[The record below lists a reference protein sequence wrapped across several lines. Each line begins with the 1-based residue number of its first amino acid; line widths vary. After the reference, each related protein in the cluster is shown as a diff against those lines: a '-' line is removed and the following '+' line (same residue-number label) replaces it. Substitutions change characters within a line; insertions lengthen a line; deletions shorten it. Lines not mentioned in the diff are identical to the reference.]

1 MTYTEWTE
9 TSKAYQAYREASE
22 RCAAAFAPED
32 HTDAP
37 EDQTAEFIQRV
48 SEAMLQ
54 SLYARN
60 AAALLNELVGQLK
73 ARDIEAFD
81 LAPASVHLSDA
92 QWDQMTRKIEIQ
104 ASCPSH

>member
-22 RCAAAFAPED
+22 RCAKAFAPAEERQAED
-32 HTDAP
+32 RTD
-37 EDQTAEFIQRV
+37 EFIQRV

-60 AAALLNELVGQLK
+60 AAALLNELAGQLK

-92 QWDQMTRKIEIQ
+92 QWDQMTRKARIQ
-104 ASCPSH
+104 AACPSH